1 MLNRG
6 FGTSLFNMV
15 PKGWTMLINEIA
27 CFGTSLFSMVPKVVG
42 LVTFFARLFWN

>member
-1 MLNRG
+1 
-6 FGTSLFNMV
+6 
-15 PKGWTMLINEIA
+15 MLINEIA